1 MDSYISIGKVVLAN
15 KPLSNIELVDA
26 VQHLKIPNFRVVFL
40 RDTLPK
46 RPNQKEC
53 GILNLDSSNGR
64 GTHWVAWFKNKDD
77 KYYFDSYG
85 VQPPNEMIKYLQSPI
100 LYNTEQIQ
108 QADQVFSG
116 HLCLYVL
123 KEMSKEKGL
132 QEIINGLYLK
142 KNS

>member
-1 MDSYISIGKVVLAN
+1 MDSYISNGKVVLAN

-26 VQHLKIPNFRVVFL
+26 VQHLRIPNFRGVFL

-85 VQPPNEMIKYLQSPI
+85 VQPPNEMITYLQSPI

-108 QADQVFSG
+108 QADQVFCG

-123 KEMSKEKGL
+123 KEISKEKGL
-132 QEIINGLYLK
+132 QEITNGLY
-142 KNS
+142 